1 MRIEIS
7 TKFITLDQE
16 AKDRIITKLS
26 RLSHFISSP
35 RKTNS
40 FITDENAWLAL
51 EVIHTT
57 EHHKKGNVFDVEG
70 KMHLKGNI
78 LKAGASGETVLSCV
92 DKVED
97 ELKRQLLKVK
107 AKHGASERKTR
118 KIVRAVRGKD

>member
-16 AKDRIITKLS
+16 AKDKITDKLG
-26 RLSHFISSP
+26 RLSH
-35 RKTNS
+35 

-70 KMHLKGNI
+70 KLHLKGNV
-78 LKAGASGETVLSCV
+78 LKAGASGEAVLNCI

-97 ELKRQLLKVK
+97 ELKRQLLKTK
-107 AKHGASERKTR
+107 EKKGASQRKTR
-118 KIVRAVRGKD
+118 KIVRVARGKE